1 MTVANVTGGKPA
13 TARDAKSVF
22 SDRVSSMANRFMG
35 ELMDSE
41 QAKRSAGRI
50 ALAIRAAMAYSPDVV
65 TCSIE
70 SVGYCVAMCALTE
83 LMPGGPMP
91 HVYLIPRRAKGAM
104 ELQWQISWRGM
115 TELARRAGWR
125 IRAITVDKDDVFTVR
140 RGLHEDLV
148 HEPDPDRSPTYE
160 TLRGVYVVATHPTEP
175 AAWEWVPKA
184 LIERR
189 RQVSQ
194 SRSGPWTEWAVEMA
208 QKTAIRYALGRGLVP
223 LDDAGRFAVSRDSDE
238 VAAPLVAVTEETTQ
252 AQTPAIEA
260 PPQTQVVEVSA
271 GMDGLAQVLA
281 DESDKGVGD

>member
-1 MTVANVTGGKPA
+1 
-13 TARDAKSVF
+13 
-22 SDRVSSMANRFMG
+22 
-35 ELMDSE
+35 
-41 QAKRSAGRI
+41 
-50 ALAIRAAMAYSPDVV
+50 MAYSPEIA
-65 TCSIE
+65 TCSPE
-70 SVGYCVAMCALTE
+70 SVAYCVAMCALTE
-83 LMPGGPMP
+83 LMPGGPLP
-91 HVYLIPRRAKGAM
+91 TAYLIPRRAKGAM

-125 IRAITVDKDDVFTVR
+125 IRAITVDKDDVFSVR

-238 VAAPLVAVTEETTQ
+238 QATPLVAVSEETTQ
-252 AQTPAIEA
+252 TPEA
-260 PPQTQVVEVSA
+260 PQQAISAPTQIVEVAA